1 MIKCLFKKERDEMLS
16 EMEESK
22 DFSGVPREILTLS
35 QIVLSVKDWRDA
47 LEGH

>member
-16 EMEESK
+16 EMNLKTSQ
-22 DFSGVPREILTLS
+22 GAPHEILTLS